1 MKTPGIYTDINTQTQ
16 RTGLPTQD
24 HRIVFVTGDAAAP
37 KNPTPIY
44 DTATANVVSGDNSN
58 AGRMIAAALS
68 VSQGVRVE
76 TVGKS
81 QPSDGSGGDITCK
94 PTSIT
99 LSGESDSQAGGVL
112 TMSRNGA
119 PKVTL
124 QPPSPTASEEEYLD
138 YTRQVLELTYLAQDG
153 VSMAFVMG
161 DFIVGIEPKQDDN
174 GNNISVMS
182 GIPIDGV
189 IDYVG
194 TPYDLKEGVYDLNR
208 LLTAGDPTI
217 FTPNIVPEVNTLEI
231 YPTPD
236 TPPELDGYY
245 AYGGDESGEPVVIR
259 SCAKAVME
267 GAGDETVCTPT
278 THTILYKSYWD
289 NRVPSDGE
297 LHARYRVNNG
307 EWIDYTAST
316 VDGSDYIYKFFESIR
331 LPNGDR
337 AIELVGGT
345 VNPAASQ
352 TPFRS
357 YQGENKLIGASASE
371 PFSEEQTGVVRP
383 YPITIEFEV
392 TQNDFNDLVY
402 LAFGESIVAKSCAIA
417 SWSPM

>member
-1 MKTPGIYTDINTQTQ
+1 
-16 RTGLPTQD
+16 
-24 HRIVFVTGDAAAP
+24 
-37 KNPTPIY
+37 
-44 DTATANVVSGDNSN
+44 
-58 AGRMIAAALS
+58 
-68 VSQGVRVE
+68 
-76 TVGKS
+76 
-81 QPSDGSGGDITCK
+81 
-94 PTSIT
+94 
-99 LSGESDSQAGGVL
+99 
-112 TMSRNGA
+112 MSRNGA

-124 QPPSPTASEEEYLD
+124 QPPSPTASEEEYMN
-138 YTRQVLELTYLAQDG
+138 YTKQVLELTYFAQDG

-194 TPYDLKEGVYDLNR
+194 TPYDLKEGIYDLNR

-259 SCAKAVME
+259 SCAKALIE
-267 GAGDETVCTPT
+267 SAGDETVCTPT

-307 EWIDYTAST
+307 DWIDYTAST

-357 YQGENKLIGASASE
+357 YQGENKLVGASASE
-371 PFSEEQTGVVRP
+371 PFSEEQTGVVRQHP
-383 YPITIEFEV
+383 TTIEFEV
-392 TQNDFNDLVY
+392 TQNNFNDLVY
-402 LAFGESIVAKSCAIA
+402 LAFGENIIAKSCAIA
-417 SWSPM
+417 TWTAM